1 MVDGLQTDCQEILTV
16 PETDITIYTT
26 PCCTDC
32 EAIKRYLQ
40 ELGFQYIEQDASL
53 PGVAEALEK
62 HYGFRSVPLTVIG
75 ESFFCGTFAE
85 QKPRIDEAL
94 SRREL

>member
-1 MVDGLQTDCQEILTV
+1 MVDGLRTDCQEILTV

-40 ELGFQYIEQDASL
+40 ELGSQYVESELDTPL
-53 PGVAEALEK
+53 PGVVEDLEK
-62 HYGFRSVPLTVIG
+62 DNV
-75 ESFFCGTFAE
+75 
-85 QKPRIDEAL
+85 Q
-94 SRREL
+94 SRA